1 MRMLFG
7 LLLILISLNVPALGQ
22 DIFIGVPDEQVS
34 QVELFEFH
42 SPELQ
47 DKALRLAKSL
57 RCPQCQNQNLVESNS
72 PIAKDLRLIVFK
84 KINQGESE
92 QAVKAFM
99 TERYGK
105 FVLYKPEFNA
115 ANALLWLAPVLLL
128 LLFVVSSIR
137 RIQKNA

>member
-7 LLLILISLNVPALGQ
+7 LLLILISLNVPASGQ

-105 FVLYKPEFNA
+105 FVLYKPEFNV

>member
-1 MRMLFG
+1 MRMVFW
-7 LLLILISLNVPALGQ
+7 LLLILISLNVPASGQ

-105 FVLYKPEFNA
+105 FVLYKPEFNV
-115 ANALLWLAPVLLL
+115 ANALLWLAPLLLL
-128 LLFVVSSIR
+128 LLFVVGSIR

>member
-7 LLLILISLNVPALGQ
+7 LLLILISPNVTASGQ
-22 DIFIGVPDEQVS
+22 DIFMGVPDEQVS

-92 QAVKAFM
+92 QSVKAFM

-105 FVLYKPEFNA
+105 FVLYKPEFNV